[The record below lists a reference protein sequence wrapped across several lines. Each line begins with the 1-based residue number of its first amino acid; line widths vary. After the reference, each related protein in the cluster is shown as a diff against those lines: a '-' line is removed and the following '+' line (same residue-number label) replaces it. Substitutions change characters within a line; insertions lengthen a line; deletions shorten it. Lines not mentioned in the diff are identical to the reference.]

1 MRWEKKKTVKLLE
14 EREEEHIFKTQRSR
28 AELNER
34 PYHMLVR
41 SLDTGVRVSGFNF

>member
-1 MRWEKKKTVKLLE
+1 MRWEKKKTVKLLK

-34 PYHMLVR
+34 LYHMLVR
-41 SLDTGVRVSGFNF
+41 SLVPGVRVSGFNF